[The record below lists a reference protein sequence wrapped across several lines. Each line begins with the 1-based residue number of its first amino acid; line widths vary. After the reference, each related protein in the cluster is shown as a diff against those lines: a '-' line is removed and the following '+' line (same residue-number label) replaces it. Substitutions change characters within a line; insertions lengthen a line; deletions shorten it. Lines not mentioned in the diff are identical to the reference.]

1 MLKVKR
7 IIDLS
12 LLISNRTRGF
22 PGDPAPKL
30 TVAATLEKD
39 GYNAHNLSLG
49 THTGTHMDAPF
60 HFLKDGATVEQM
72 DLTLFLGPAV
82 IVDVAGKTEEEEIT
96 TADIEPYI
104 DKIKAGDI
112 VLLRTDWY
120 KKEGSDEFYR
130 HPYLSEAAGRRLFDR
145 GVRTVGIDA
154 LNIDK
159 TGGTVFPNHGLYLG
173 NGGTI
178 VENLA
183 YLDRVDFER
192 PFLMLLPLKLAG
204 CDGSPIRAAA
214 VEFDHPAET

>member
-1 MLKVKR
+1 MMKIKR

-12 LLISNRTRGF
+12 RLISRHTPVF

-39 GYNAHNLSLG
+39 GYNMQNLFLS
-49 THTGTHMDAPF
+49 THTGTHLDAPY
-60 HFLKDGATVEQM
+60 HFMKNGATVEQM

-82 IVDVAGKTEEEEIT
+82 IVDVSGKTEEEEIT
-96 TADIEPYI
+96 TADIEPYEGR
-104 DKIKAGDI
+104 IKSGDI

-120 KKEGSDEFYR
+120 KKEGSEEFFR
-130 HPYLSEAAGRRLFDR
+130 HPYLSEAAGRRLFDK

-159 TGGTVFPNHGLYLG
+159 TGGTGFPNHGLYLG
-173 NGGTI
+173 NGGAI
-178 VENLA
+178 VENLVN
-183 YLDRVDFER
+183 LDRVDFDR

-214 VEFDHPAET
+214 VEFDHPAEV